1 MGKMLVLGIESSC
14 DECSAA
20 VVRDGT
26 EILSNVIVTQIP
38 LHAQYKGV
46 VPEIASRA
54 HTRWIEGIVRKS
66 LSDAGVEPRDLDA
79 VAATSQPGL
88 MGSLAVGLSF
98 AKAMAFSLRVPFKGV
113 NHMLAHLYAPQLA
126 EDIAYPFIGLLV
138 SGGHSILCRADDF
151 DSITVLGTTIDD
163 AVGEAFDKVA
173 KHYGYGYPGGQA
185 IDLLAEKG
193 DPSAFR
199 FPKPSLHKGD
209 HRYDVS
215 YSGLKTAVIHH
226 LDNYR
231 NAECSQTPENI
242 AASFRKA
249 AIDILLSRLFRV
261 VKDTGI
267 TRVVAGGGV
276 AANSYLR
283 QVVGARNDI
292 EVHFPPLNLC
302 GDNGAMVA
310 GIAYHYF
317 RRGDRDGFEL
327 APQSRIPIYKRSLKG

>member
-1 MGKMLVLGIESSC
+1 MPNAKVAAPRSAVRKPLSKPTPVKAPVPSDADGAAASPWAPVSHREQQREAKRHAVLQAAAQLFNERGFHATSLDDIAARLNVTKPTLYYYVKNKDEILLQCVRQGLDMMLAGIE
-14 DECSAA
+14 
-20 VVRDGT
+20 
-26 EILSNVIVTQIP
+26 
-38 LHAQYKGV
+38 
-46 VPEIASRA
+46 ASRA
-54 HTRWIEGIVRKS
+54 
-66 LSDAGVEPRDLDA
+66 A
-79 VAATSQPGL
+79 
-88 MGSLAVGLSF
+88 
-98 AKAMAFSLRVPFKGV
+98 
-113 NHMLAHLYAPQLA
+113 
-126 EDIAYPFIGLLV
+126 
-138 SGGHSILCRADDF
+138 
-151 DSITVLGTTIDD
+151 
-163 AVGEAFDKVA
+163 
-173 KHYGYGYPGGQA
+173 GGQA

-199 FPKPSLHKGD
+199 FPVPSLHKGD

-231 NAECSQTPENI
+231 NAEFAVTPENI

-267 TRVVAGGGV
+267 TRVVVGGGV

-283 QVVGARNDI
+283 KVVGARKDI
-292 EVHFPPLNLC
+292 EAHFPPLNLC

-317 RRGDRDGFEL
+317 KRGDRDGLEL